1 MLVFEEIR
9 FDMSREGLVELSA
22 ILEMEFST
30 SSEELQNFA
39 NEIRN
44 KVQRAPAA
52 AVKQESSWL
61 DE

>member
-9 FDMSREGLVELSA
+9 FDMSRDGLVELSA

-52 AVKQESSWL
+52 VKQESSWL